1 VHRVRLDSP
10 ANLDSPA
17 SLSLRIRH
25 NTLVLV
31 IQATHKAVSQGIR
44 VSQDIQDIRARR
56 R

>member
-1 VHRVRLDSP
+1 VHRVRLDNP

-25 NTLVLV
+25 NTPVPV

-44 VSQDIQDIRARR
+44 VSQVIRVIRARR

>member
-1 VHRVRLDSP
+1 VHRVRLDNP

-25 NTLVLV
+25 STPVLV
-31 IQATHKAVSQGIR
+31 IQATHKAVTPANP
-44 VSQDIQDIRARR
+44 VSQDIRVIRARR